1 MKISLIEKK
10 SNMEALNKIDEPR
23 HIIKTMRIKKTKFVG
38 LIVKHSAFIV
48 NNMGEKISEK
58 KEEGD
63 QG

>member
-10 SNMEALNKIDEPR
+10 SNMEVLNKIDEPR
-23 HIIKTMRIKKTKFVG
+23 HIIKTMRIRKTKFVG
-38 LIVKHSAFIV
+38 LVVKHSTFII
-48 NNMGEKISEK
+48 NIMGEKINEK